1 MRGAVVPRFAGSR
14 CGRASEGHLTKR
26 HRCNERRCKPACMP
40 PPTATPQPP
49 PTPSHSHPTATPQ
62 PPHSQHPSH
71 TPATCPTATPRPTA
85 TVPHEHHTN
94 VRRLADGAWL
104 PIVAVAQCA
113 VARPTTPM
121 PSRQCP
127 PPRPRSLRPALCA
140 ASVLCCGA
148 RSERTGE
155 RCAPLVCLTHTAK
168 GQVGTEPAL
177 HTRARA
183 VSRVDQPGQ
192 QRAGGLQV

>member
-1 MRGAVVPRFAGSR
+1 MRGAVVPRFSGSR

-62 PPHSQHPSH
+62 PTPQPHPSH
-71 TPATCPTATPRPTA
+71 LPHSHTPPHSHRAPRA
-85 TVPHEHHTN
+85 PHQCETFSRWC
-94 VRRLADGAWL
+94 VAADRCRGAVCGGASYHADAL
-104 PIVAVAQCA
+104 KAA
-113 VARPTTPM
+113 
-121 PSRQCP
+121 P
-127 PPRPRSLRPALCA
+127 PPPPPPPPPPALCA

-177 HTRARA
+177 HTRRH
-183 VSRVDQPGQ
+183 VPG
-192 QRAGGLQV
+192 R